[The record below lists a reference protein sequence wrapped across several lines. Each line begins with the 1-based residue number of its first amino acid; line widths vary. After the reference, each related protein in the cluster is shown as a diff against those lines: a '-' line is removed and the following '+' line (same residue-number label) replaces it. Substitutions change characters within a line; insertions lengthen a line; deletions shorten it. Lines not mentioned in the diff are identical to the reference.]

1 MIEPVALGLEE
12 LPPLVDCRFY
22 NRVVVMREWNLRP
35 VLLEEILID
44 VEAGAEGLQRR
55 LQPLDRVL
63 LLAVVEAFVVHAR
76 NAQHHAHVAALGQKR
91 GLVPESI
98 QVDVV
103 VERSRIFPRLDDLVE
118 SQHQTTSTRGTLCL
132 AAS

>member
-12 LPPLVDCRFY
+12 LPPLFDGCFY
-22 NRVVVMREWNLRP
+22 NGVIVVGKWDLRP

-44 VEAGAEGLQRR
+44 MKAGAECLERR
-55 LQPLDRVL
+55 LQPLDGVL
-63 LLAVVEAFVVHAR
+63 LLSVVETFVIHACD
-76 NAQHHAHVAALGQKR
+76 AQHHAHVAALGQKR
-91 GLVPESI
+91 CLVPKAI

-103 VERSRIFPRLDDLVE
+103 VERRRFLPRLDDLVE